1 MDQELKENVNNEE
14 MLDSIKSRQIVQEI
28 MNFGVN
34 DFQIKKIIKFL
45 ALELECRET
54 MLKIYGALEEE
65 PESQIEL

>member
-1 MDQELKENVNNEE
+1 MDQELEGKVKED

-45 ALELECRET
+45 ALELENRDT